1 MSSLTSS
8 LTSSITEQ
16 LSASS
21 RSQLETQLNFFNT
34 VLRKSVENVQ
44 QVTTLNI
51 NTAKN
56 VLERST
62 TSARELLEAK
72 DPREVLTL
80 AARPLPT
87 VEGLLSYGR
96 ELYGIASRAQVD
108 LLQSASDQFRAT
120 ASKTLAL
127 TTANVGKVT
136 EDVVAASQ
144 TALQTASRTGLQ
156 TILQS
161 GSQATT
167 QAVDATRQVVAQ
179 TAEAANA
186 AVHQAGD
193 ATQQA
198 AQQLSQHIA
207 DASEQVVQQTA
218 KAGEQAV
225 QAAAP
230 VVEAARHNTEQ
241 VAATA
246 SDNVEQATAA
256 IAAAVAVA
264 DAAPVTPAAETAE
277 APEATPAPKTMRGR
291 PAAKPVAEALS
302 AIADKGAAS
311 LKSVPN
317 SGKSQPRK

>member
-21 RSQLETQLNFFNT
+21 KSQLETQLNFFNT

-72 DPREVLTL
+72 DPREVLSL

-127 TTANVGKVT
+127 TTANVGKAT
-136 EDVVAASQ
+136 EDVAAASQ
-144 TALQTASRTGLQ
+144 TVSEAVAQAA
-156 TILQS
+156 
-161 GSQATT
+161 SQATT
-167 QAVDATRQVVAQ
+167 QAVEATRQVVTQ

-186 AVHQAGD
+186 AVHQAGE
-193 ATQQA
+193 ATQHV
-198 AQQLSQHIA
+198 AQHVA
-207 DASEQVVQQTA
+207 DASEQ
-218 KAGEQAV
+218 AV
-225 QAAAP
+225 QSAAP
-230 VVEAARHNTEQ
+230 VVEAARNNAGQ

-246 SDNVEQATAA
+246 TDNVEQATAA
-256 IAAAVAVA
+256 IAAAVA

-277 APEATPAPKTMRGR
+277 APEAATAPKTMRGR

>member
-21 RSQLETQLNFFNT
+21 KSQLETQLNFFNT

-72 DPREVLTL
+72 DPREVLSL

-127 TTANVGKVT
+127 TAANVGKAT
-136 EDVVAASQ
+136 EDVAAASQAASQ
-144 TALQTASRTGLQ
+144 TA
-156 TILQS
+156 
-161 GSQATT
+161 SQATS
-167 QAVDATRQVVAQ
+167 QAVSQ
-179 TAEAANA
+179 
-186 AVHQAGD
+186 AVNQASE
-193 ATQQA
+193 ATQQV
-198 AQQLSQHIA
+198 SQHVA
-207 DASEQVVQQTA
+207 HAS
-218 KAGEQAV
+218 EQAV
-225 QAAAP
+225 QSAAP
-230 VVEAARHNTEQ
+230 VVEAVQHNAGQ

-246 SDNVEQATAA
+246 TDNVE
-256 IAAAVAVA
+256 
-264 DAAPVTPAAETAE
+264 
-277 APEATPAPKTMRGR
+277 
-291 PAAKPVAEALS
+291 
-302 AIADKGAAS
+302 
-311 LKSVPN
+311 
-317 SGKSQPRK
+317 

>member
-1 MSSLTSS
+1 MSSTTSS
-8 LTSSITEQ
+8 LTSSIAEQ
-16 LSASS
+16 LSASGK
-21 RSQLETQLNFFNT
+21 SQIETQLNFFNT

-44 QVTTLNI
+44 QVTALNI
-51 NTAKN
+51 NAAKN

-120 ASKTLAL
+120 ASKSLAL
-127 TTANVGKVT
+127 TAASAGKVT
-136 EDVVAASQ
+136 EDMVVASQSASQ
-144 TALQTASRTGLQ
+144 TALQTMSQAVLDSASH
-156 TILQS
+156 
-161 GSQATT
+161 ATT
-167 QAVDATRQVVAQ
+167 QAVDATRHVVAQ
-179 TAEAANA
+179 TSEAANA
-186 AVHQAGD
+186 AVHQAGE
-193 ATQQA
+193 ATQQVA
-198 AQQLSQHIA
+198 RHVA
-207 DASEQVVQQTA
+207 DSS
-218 KAGEQAV
+218 EQAV
-225 QAAAP
+225 QHAVQAGEQAAAP
-230 VVEAARHNTEQ
+230 VVEAAWHGTGQ
-241 VAATA
+241 IAATA

-256 IAAAVAVA
+256 IAAAVA
-264 DAAPVTPAAETAE
+264 DAAPVTPAAETAD
-277 APEATPAPKTMRGR
+277 APEASPAPKTMRGR

>member
-21 RSQLETQLNFFNT
+21 KSQLETQLNFFNT

-127 TTANVGKVT
+127 TTASVGKAT
-136 EDVVAASQ
+136 EDVAAASQ
-144 TALQTASRTGLQ
+144 TVSEAVAQAA
-156 TILQS
+156 
-161 GSQATT
+161 SQATT
-167 QAVDATRQVVAQ
+167 QAVEATRQVVTQ

-186 AVHQAGD
+186 AVHQAGE
-193 ATQQA
+193 ATQHV
-198 AQQLSQHIA
+198 AQHVA
-207 DASEQVVQQTA
+207 DSSEQVVQS
-218 KAGEQAV
+218 
-225 QAAAP
+225 AAS
-230 VVEAARHNTEQ
+230 VVEAARNNAGQ

-246 SDNVEQATAA
+246 TDNVEQATAA
-256 IAAAVAVA
+256 IAAAVA

-277 APEATPAPKTMRGR
+277 APEAATAPKTMRGR